1 MRSTPKGRK
10 ISANKNFSPLRVSV
24 VSRMSHLNP
33 SSDILG
39 SSILTGRNS
48 YPNSSF
54 KTSPGPFIKSAGV
67 FNPKL
72 YSIPGLS
79 EQDIDQ
85 LKEVFDVLD
94 KDGNGIL
101 APHEIRAWL
110 IKSGFKATKETV
122 YDIIAEYD
130 EDEKGGLQFGEFLRL
145 MVRGSPNSYETKE
158 EIMKIFKKF
167 DKNKDGFITIDDLRS
182 VKKDLSEDIDEDSLK
197 LIITKSDSNMDG
209 KISFEDFYNVVTRE
223 IAL

>member
-1 MRSTPKGRK
+1 MKTTPKGRK
-10 ISANKNFSPLRVSV
+10 MTLNKNFSPLRVSV

-33 SSDILG
+33 SSDIL
-39 SSILTGRNS
+39 SNSILTGRNS
-48 YPNSSF
+48 YPSSSF
-54 KTSPGPFIKSAGV
+54 KASPGPFIKSANI

-101 APHEIRAWL
+101 APHEIRTWL
-110 IKSGFKATKETV
+110 MEGGFKATKETV

-145 MVRGSPNSYETKE
+145 MVRGPPSTYETKE

-167 DKNKDGFITIDDLRS
+167 DKDKDGFITINDLRN
-182 VKKDLSEDIDEDSLK
+182 VKKDLGEDLNEESLK

-209 KISFEDFYNVVTRE
+209 KISFDDFYNVITRE
-223 IAL
+223 MTL